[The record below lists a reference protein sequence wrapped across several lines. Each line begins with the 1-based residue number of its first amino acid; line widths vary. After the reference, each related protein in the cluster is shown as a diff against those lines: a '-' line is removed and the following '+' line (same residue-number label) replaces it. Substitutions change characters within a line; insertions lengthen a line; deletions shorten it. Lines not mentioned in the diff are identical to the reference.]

1 MAIES
6 SRRRTTLR
14 VGSALAAAVAGSAV
28 VAVVARRRAASTPR
42 PALPIPDERRN
53 GADLPARPTPTPV
66 AAAPAPALVTAP
78 PPVAA
83 APAPAV
89 APPPVVAA
97 RAPVVAPP
105 PVDLPPAPVDEPVRA
120 PVPPAPP
127 PYVAPRPLPPP
138 SDPGPERRWWP
149 LAVGAVA
156 AVVVLVLAAFV
167 FTGGDDGP
175 SEATDADTRAGVDT
189 TVAPPTTTVDDLT
202 PDAAFEQAA
211 ARLEA
216 AGTYAYGGSSL
227 ATDVSPVRPGLWL
240 TVELTMGGEVDLRSG
255 RLHDVGETTV
265 GRITETVTDG
275 TIVWGRLA
283 DSRDDLPDEG
293 FLTVGDPAPEPLRLG
308 AALLPTWLLAGV
320 DRQEL
325 SDGRF
330 RATLLPEVL
339 GEVESG
345 RDPVP
350 AELLLT
356 LDAAGDPLHVEIT
369 NATEGPPLHLVLDL
383 TTLGQPVTIPLPS
396 EPSPEDAG
404 QAG

>member
-42 PALPIPDERRN
+42 PALPIPAEGSN
-53 GADLPARPTPTPV
+53 GADLPARPTPAPV
-66 AAAPAPALVTAP
+66 AAAPAPALVTTHP
-78 PPVAA
+78 PLVA

-89 APPPVVAA
+89 APPPVH
-97 RAPVVAPP
+97 
-105 PVDLPPAPVDEPVRA
+105 LPPAPVDAPVPPEPVRA

-167 FTGGDDGP
+167 FTGGDDEP
-175 SEATDADTRAGVDT
+175 SEATDADTGAAVDT

-202 PDAAFEQAA
+202 ADAAFEQAA

-240 TVELTMGGEVDLRSG
+240 TVELTMSGEVDLRSG
-255 RLHDVGETTV
+255 RLHDMGETTD

-275 TIVWGRLA
+275 TVVWGRLA

-330 RATLLPEVL
+330 RATLPPEVL

-369 NATEGPPLHLVLDL
+369 NAPEGPPLHLVLDL
-383 TTLGQPVTIPLPS
+383 TTLGQPVTIPLPTDT
-396 EPSPEDAG
+396 P
-404 QAG
+404 